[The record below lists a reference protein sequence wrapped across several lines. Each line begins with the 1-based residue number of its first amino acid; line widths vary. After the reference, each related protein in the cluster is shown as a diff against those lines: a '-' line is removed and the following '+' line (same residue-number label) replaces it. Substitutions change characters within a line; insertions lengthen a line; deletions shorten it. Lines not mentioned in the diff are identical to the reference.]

1 MERSLDARLCKEDPF
16 SGLISNSSW
25 MVGSLLEAQYSC
37 PSVSRGNCFSTRIH
51 QSPTSTGIFAWIL
64 HTLIDLLY
72 ITTRWCLLPNATK
85 RYVNS
90 SNVLFRENNFYVFS
104 IFFLLNIR
112 HPPLFESAD
121 SVPTDTRLMEHP
133 FLNRM
138 LHVLLDSSVI
148 YPMIHSLENQW
159 DSAIAW
165 PELEADAV
173 RRSHCPHQG

>member
-1 MERSLDARLCKEDPF
+1 MERSLYARLCKEDPF

-90 SNVLFRENNFYVFS
+90 SNVLFRENNFYAFS
-104 IFFLLNIR
+104 IFFTEYSTSTVIWVCRFCSHGYTPNGTSISEPNASCAFRLFSHLPHDSFFRKSMRLRYCLDRLRSRR
-112 HPPLFESAD
+112 H
-121 SVPTDTRLMEHP
+121 
-133 FLNRM
+133 
-138 LHVLLDSSVI
+138 
-148 YPMIHSLENQW
+148 
-159 DSAIAW
+159 
-165 PELEADAV
+165 
-173 RRSHCPHQG
+173 